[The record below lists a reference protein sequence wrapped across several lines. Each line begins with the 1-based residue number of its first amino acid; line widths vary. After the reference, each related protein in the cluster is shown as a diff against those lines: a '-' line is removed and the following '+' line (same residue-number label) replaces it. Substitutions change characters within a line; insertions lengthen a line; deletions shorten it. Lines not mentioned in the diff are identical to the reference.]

1 MRNRF
6 PALLLA
12 LLLTS
17 PVLLSGCGGDPA
29 ETTADTVP
37 ADTAAEETETA
48 ALRSADLLPASD
60 FGGADYV
67 IIGRE
72 YAKLG
77 ALPAME
83 FVVEELTGDII
94 NDTIYKRNQTV
105 EENFNVN
112 ISAITGT
119 LRCGGD
125 VFWSTVM
132 DLTPQWLIGLP
143 MLALFA
149 LVIDAGVWPVA
160 LAMQMENIIKTPL
173 SMLRI
178 RSGKWIHDV
187 TRPTSEGGT
196 VS

>member
-17 PVLLSGCGGDPA
+17 PVLLSACGEDAPDA
-29 ETTADTVP
+29 TADTVSV
-37 ADTAAEETETA
+37 DTTAEETETA
-48 ALRSADLLPASD
+48 APRSADLLPASD

-105 EENFNVN
+105 EENYNVN

-119 LRCGGD
+119 ASSLVQTSVTAGDGAYDLAWAHVNDMSSLSLGGYLANYYD
-125 VFWSTVM
+125 VPHIDMTGAWWNQLAVES
-132 DLTPQWLIGLP
+132 LTK
-143 MLALFA
+143 
-149 LVIDAGVWPVA
+149 
-160 LAMQMENIIKTPL
+160 N
-173 SMLRI
+173 
-178 RSGKWIHDV
+178 GKCFL
-187 TRPTSEGGT
+187 
-196 VS
+196 